1 MSRRLALL
9 LALLGCREST
19 AGSGAIIGSVRGQV
33 FSVAD
38 AMAGTRING
47 TDTYADIFLADR
59 AGLCEAASRYWLR
72 KSLHTVR
79 IDLYESTG
87 QGDRAPAGPGT
98 YTVVAIGGPIS
109 ARRAYVEART
119 TDESCALVASQ
130 SAKATSGTVTLT
142 GVSNGSYAGTFDV
155 TLESGDR
162 LTGSFDAPDCQAIG
176 GTTDGPYA
184 CG

>member
-1 MSRRLALL
+1 MLRRLALL
-9 LALLGCREST
+9 GALLGCSGNSS
-19 AGSGAIIGSVRGQV
+19 GSATVLGSVGGQV
-33 FSVAD
+33 FSEVD
-38 AMAGTRING
+38 AMAGTRTSG
-47 TDTYADIFLADR
+47 TDTFADIVLADR

-72 KSLHTVR
+72 KSLHAVR
-79 IDLYESTG
+79 IDLYQSTAE
-87 QGDRAPAGPGT
+87 GDRAPSAPGT
-98 YTVVAIGGPIS
+98 YNVVTIGGPVY

-119 TDESCALVASQ
+119 TDENCAAVASQ

-142 GVSNGSYAGTFDV
+142 KASNGSYAGTFDV

-162 LTGSFDAPDCQAIG
+162 LTGSFEAPDCPAIG